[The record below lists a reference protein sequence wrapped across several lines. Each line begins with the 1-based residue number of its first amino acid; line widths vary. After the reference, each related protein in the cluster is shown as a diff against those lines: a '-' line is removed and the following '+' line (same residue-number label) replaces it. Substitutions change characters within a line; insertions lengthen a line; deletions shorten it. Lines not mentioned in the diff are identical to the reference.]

1 MIILKL
7 FVQNYTGDQSS
18 LKALFSMLS
27 QLSVKNLAVV
37 EKLDLSFEPGMSA
50 VTGETGA
57 GKSILLQALS
67 LALGVRADSNL
78 VRHGKNKADISAAFT
93 VDQNQI
99 VQSFLAE
106 HALEDEGECILR
118 RVITSDGRSRAFING
133 SSVPLSVVREMGD
146 LLIDMH
152 GQNEHQL
159 LLRPDQ
165 QSLLLDGFA
174 QLEGDKT
181 KLNVIVREYKALEKK
196 ISQLINNQDI
206 IEQQQALYSHQ
217 LNELDSAILTQ
228 DELNTIESDFKI
240 SANAQA
246 ITEKTS
252 SVLNQLEQDSGANA
266 QLLSL
271 SATLS
276 ETLEMDD
283 KLQTGFELINSAQV
297 QTQEAIYELTQYLSK
312 LSVSD
317 QSAQEMEE
325 RISEL
330 YALARKHNCPI
341 ESLLSVRNQL
351 EAKLEEIGGGSTSIK
366 EMRAQ
371 LDVITQHYQSNAQAL
386 SKKRSKQAKELSL
399 LVTEAMQVLGMP
411 GSEYKVGLNKKTEG
425 VHLGGDENVEFLV
438 KTNMG
443 QEFKPLKKVA
453 SGGELSRI
461 SLAISVVG
469 SDSEYT
475 PTLIFDEVDVG
486 ISGAVAEVVGKK
498 LQDLSKNYQIICI
511 THLAQVAAFGHQH
524 LQVSKCQQGDT
535 VQTTVQQL
543 SEAQRIEEVARILGG
558 ATITDKARL
567 AAEEMISG
575 SQAR

>member
-1 MIILKL
+1 
-7 FVQNYTGDQSS
+7 
-18 LKALFSMLS
+18 MLS

-78 VRHGKNKADISAAFT
+78 VRYDKDKADISAAFL
-93 VDQNQI
+93 VEQNQV
-99 VQSFLAE
+99 VQDFLVQ
-106 HALEDEGECILR
+106 HSLEDEGECILR
-118 RVITSDGRSRAFING
+118 RVITSDGRSKAFING
-133 SSVPLSVVREMGD
+133 SSVPLSIVRSLGD

-165 QSLLLDGFA
+165 QLQLLDGFA
-174 QLEGDKT
+174 QLEADKEV
-181 KLNVIVREYKALEKK
+181 LNSIVREYKTLADK
-196 ISQLINNQDI
+196 IDQLSNNQDI
-206 IEQQQALYSHQ
+206 IEQQQALYTHQ
-217 LNELDSAILTQ
+217 LKELDEAMLNQ
-228 DELNTIESDFKI
+228 EELNSIEADFKI

-252 SVLNQLEQDSGANA
+252 GVLSQLEADSGANA

-276 ETLEMDD
+276 EALEMDE
-283 KLQTGFELINSAQV
+283 KLQIGFELINSAQV
-297 QTQEAIYELTQYLSK
+297 QTQEAVYELTQYLSK
-312 LSVSD
+312 LSTSEQD
-317 QSAQEMEE
+317 SQEMEE

-330 YALARKHNCPI
+330 YGLGRKHNCQI
-341 ESLLSVRNQL
+341 EELLVVRDQI
-351 EAKLEEIGGGSTSIK
+351 EQKLGEIGGGANSIE
-366 EMRAQ
+366 EMGQQLAAINDRYQLKAQ
-371 LDVITQHYQSNAQAL
+371 SL
-386 SKKRSKQAKELSL
+386 SKARVKKAQELSK
-399 LVTEAMQVLGMP
+399 LVTESMQILGMP
-411 GSEYKVGLNKKTEG
+411 GSEFKAATNQKLDG
-425 VHLGGDENVEFLV
+425 VHLNGNESIDFLV

-443 QEFKPLKKVA
+443 QSFGPLKKVA

-461 SLAISVVG
+461 SLAISVVS

-486 ISGAVAEVVGKK
+486 ISGAVAEVVGQK
-498 LQDLSKNYQIICI
+498 LQDLAGNYQIICI

-524 LQVSKCQQGDT
+524 LQVRKVQQQDN
-535 VQTTVQQL
+535 VQTIVERL
-543 SEAQRIEEVARILGG
+543 SDAQRIEEVARILGG
-558 ATITDKARL
+558 ATITAKARL
-567 AAEEMISG
+567 AAEEMIAS
-575 SQAR
+575 SKPA